1 MRACCAPAKLT
12 PGVPRRTRAGIP
24 AEAGERVINAGSK
37 ADHFFVVASGA
48 WRLTDEEF
56 AAFNAAEFEFGCIP
70 EKEPPPIGAA

>member
-1 MRACCAPAKLT
+1 MRTNELEAAELEGVAAPPPPA
-12 PGVPRRTRAGIP
+12 PGSTLVPSGSVS
-24 AEAGERVINAGSK
+24 AEQLA
-37 ADHFFVVASGA
+37 A